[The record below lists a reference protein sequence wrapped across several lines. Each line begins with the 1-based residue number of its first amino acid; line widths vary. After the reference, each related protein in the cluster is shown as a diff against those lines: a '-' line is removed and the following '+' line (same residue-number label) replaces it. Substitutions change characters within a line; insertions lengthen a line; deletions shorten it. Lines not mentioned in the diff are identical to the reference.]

1 MEQNRDPNLPATKN
15 QERLAFLFVVA
26 VVFPL
31 IAILV
36 VAGYGFLVWF
46 WQMLFSGPPTGP

>member
-1 MEQNRDPNLPATKN
+1 MEQNRDPDVPATKN
-15 QERLAFLFVVA
+15 QERLAFLLVVA